1 MGLRTRAL
9 ALRAL
14 GYPKSPP
21 PADLADVTFRELVV
35 WLEDTKI
42 RALPM
47 DSRGPLRDVRASDWP
62 NALAALASTTGS
74 DLDAS
79 SPAKAREVLE
89 HLLSHAVGLDYR
101 DDADNLGGVVKD
113 LKSASIAT
121 GPPSK
126 RQRLDAAA
134 TTTTRPRMRG
144 CGDDALI
151 AKLGELAAAL
161 GIQPAAGADADAL
174 AGACA
179 RGVERL
185 VAPFWSSFVVDDD
198 APAAARSDPA
208 TTTTTTKPKPKPSK
222 RRASPPTRWAL
233 DPAAFPSGIDLP
245 DGAPATLTAAVNALR
260 VLHVNDLRALQS
272 AVDALLVAMQE
283 HTSDPRTD
291 SKLGRVGSG

>member
-113 LKSASIAT
+113 LKRASIAT

-151 AKLGELAAAL
+151 AKLRELAAAL

-185 VAPFWSSFVVDDD
+185 VAPFW
-198 APAAARSDPA
+198 
-208 TTTTTTKPKPKPSK
+208 
-222 RRASPPTRWAL
+222 
-233 DPAAFPSGIDLP
+233 
-245 DGAPATLTAAVNALR
+245 
-260 VLHVNDLRALQS
+260 
-272 AVDALLVAMQE
+272 
-283 HTSDPRTD
+283 
-291 SKLGRVGSG
+291 